1 MPRWQKRFT
10 CFYCGCRSATSLPA
24 DTRRWECKK
33 CEAVNH
39 LDKNGEITDPPV
51 TASQPGTRFAKAR
64 PRSESPP
71 GLVTREESP
80 FCQRCLQNQIIVKDI
95 LAEYTPPSTA
105 DWEKSYKTYVQDLQE
120 TYPPVC
126 EGCETN
132 IREKMKHSDYFV
144 DADNLGRA
152 LKKPNESW
160 VDRRGWQYDL
170 ASLLL
175 TLGKLMWFMSWIGQ
189 SLWHVINLIKPK
201 EQLEGLV
208 DELEYLWDDSD
219 SPSVS
224 SCASQ
229 VFRMTPLQKFC
240 DELFASLVG
249 WSLVLGVL
257 SIWWNPMWVMK
268 MKLVYGRPAG
278 RKEFYQLQAM
288 FLALRWAGWNFI
300 ANPGAVELDAQ
311 QWKGLHAFMLAVT
324 LLSAFLPYR
333 TIRWDSTPRILRNYS
348 PGSLLAQEPRKPRAT
363 SRPDQPDFTSQAQQN
378 FGSNRSN
385 RSADRFPINQL
396 APPRRPQQP
405 FIPQYNPP
413 TPPRKTKTPWI
424 GRPPGPKN
432 NSLCVHRSLT
442 ATPAP
447 SPNLS
452 QKQDSNPNPQPLL
465 RPPPPNPVSQAHALR
480 NPPYRPG
487 PMERASAQ
495 QHNFFSRNKPK
506 PSQMFK
512 NARLHDDAES
522 ETASPAS
529 TRFGERGEDELSPVK
544 FGAQKFFPGNV
555 YGMDTG
561 IEDLFAKATTLGDA
575 DQRAE
580 RRLDGGARD
589 EAEGE
594 GGMGRGALV
603 VWSVPVMLAVV
614 GVAVGVRM
622 VWV

>member
-1 MPRWQKRFT
+1 MQ
-10 CFYCGCRSATSLPA
+10 
-24 DTRRWECKK
+24 
-33 CEAVNH
+33 
-39 LDKNGEITDPPV
+39 NGEITDPPV

-71 GLVTREESP
+71 GLATREESP

-160 VDRRGWQYDL
+160 VDRRGWRYDL
-170 ASLLL
+170 VSLLL
-175 TLGKLMWFMSWIGQ
+175 TLGKLMWSMSWTGQ

-201 EQLEGLV
+201 RQLECLV
-208 DELEYLWDDSD
+208 DELEYLWDDSA

-300 ANPGAVELDAQ
+300 AKPGAFELDAQ

-324 LLSAFLPYR
+324 LLVSIGLALLGIFTNQSQSAFLPYR
-333 TIRWDSTPRILRNYS
+333 TIRWDSTPRVLRNYS

-378 FGSNRSN
+378 FGSSRSN
-385 RSADRFPINQL
+385 RSADRFPIDQL

-405 FIPQYNPP
+405 FVPQYHPP
-413 TPPRKTKTPWI
+413 TPPSEDEDAMDWEASRPQEQFSLRPSVSYRDSHSQSQSQQK
-424 GRPPGPKN
+424 GRQQPA
-432 NSLCVHRSLT
+432 LT
-442 ATPAP
+442 QT
-447 SPNLS
+447 
-452 QKQDSNPNPQPLL
+452 PNPFYGHL
-465 RPPPPNPVSQAHALR
+465 PPNPVSQAHALR

-512 NARLHDDAES
+512 GFTNARLHDDGES

-529 TRFGERGEDELSPVK
+529 TRFGERAEDDLSPVK
-544 FGAQKFFPGNV
+544 FGAQKFFPGSV
-555 YGMDTG
+555 YGKDTG

-580 RRLDGGARD
+580 RRQDGVALDAPSRERGT
-589 EAEGE
+589 
-594 GGMGRGALV
+594 GRGSLM
-603 VWSVPVMLAVV
+603 VWSIPVMLAVV